1 MRLRT
6 PGPVSTVDLFAP
18 LSEKLIDLLRGLG
31 PTDWERPTVAGS
43 WRVRDVAAHLLDT
56 DLRRLSMHRDGHVAP
71 PPDPSFES
79 YEGLVRYIN
88 RLNAG
93 WVEMASQR
101 MSPRVITGLLAWT
114 GPQVAEFF
122 ASLPPHGPAV
132 ISVAWAGEE
141 VSENWMDVGREYTE
155 KWHHQEQIR
164 DAVGAP
170 GLTSRR
176 WLFPVLDLSMR
187 ALPHAFREVEA
198 PSGAALAVAITG
210 DAGGVWSLV
219 RGDGRWSLW
228 AGEEAEPAARVR
240 LGAETAWRIFYN
252 ALPPEAARSRVE
264 IEGEE
269 RLGRAFLA
277 TRSVMV

>member
-1 MRLRT
+1 MSLQV
-6 PGPVSTVDLFAP
+6 PEPVSTVDLFEP
-18 LSEKLIDLLRGLG
+18 LSGELVALLRGLSAE
-31 PTDWERPTVAGS
+31 DWDRPTVAGS

-71 PPDPSFES
+71 PPDPPIQG
-79 YEGLVRYIN
+79 YADLVRYIN

-101 MSPRVITGLLAWT
+101 MSPRVITDLLAWT
-114 GPQVAEFF
+114 GPRIAEFF
-122 ASLPPHGPAV
+122 ASLPPHGRAV
-132 ISVAWAGEE
+132 IPVAWAGED
-141 VSENWMDVGREYTE
+141 VSENWMDIGREYTE

-198 PSGAALAVAITG
+198 PSGTAFAVTITG
-210 DAGGVWSLV
+210 DAGGVWTLV
-219 RGDGRWSLW
+219 HEDGRWLLW
-228 AGEEAEPAARVR
+228 VGEESEPTARVR
-240 LGAETAWRIFYN
+240 LDAETAWKIFYN
-252 ALPPEAARSRVE
+252 ALPPEAAAARVE
-264 IEGEE
+264 IEGDP
-269 RLGRAFLA
+269 RLGAAFLK

>member
-1 MRLRT
+1 MILKK
-6 PGPVSTVDLFAP
+6 PEPVSTVPLFEP
-18 LSEKLIDLLRGLG
+18 LSRELVVLLRGLS
-31 PTDWERPTVAGS
+31 PEDWEKPTVAGS

-71 PPDPSFES
+71 PPDPPIRG
-79 YEGLVRYIN
+79 YADLVRYIN

-101 MSPRVITGLLAWT
+101 TSSRVITDLLAWT
-114 GPQVAEFF
+114 GPQLGEFF
-122 ASLPPHGPAV
+122 ASLPPHGQAV
-132 ISVAWAGEE
+132 IPVAWAGED
-141 VSENWMDVGREYTE
+141 VSENWMDIGREYTE

-170 GLTSRR
+170 GLTGRR

-187 ALPHAFREVEA
+187 ALPHAFLPVEA
-198 PSGAALAVAITG
+198 PSGTAFAVTVTG
-210 DAGGVWSLV
+210 DAGGVWTLV

-228 AGEEAEPAARVR
+228 VGEEAEPAARVR
-240 LGAETAWRIFYN
+240 LDAETAWKIFYN
-252 ALPPEAARSRVE
+252 ALPPEAAAARVE
-264 IEGEE
+264 IEGDP
-269 RLGRAFLA
+269 RLGAAFLK

>member
-1 MRLRT
+1 MSVQI
-6 PGPVSTVDLFAP
+6 PEPVSTVHLFAP
-18 LSEKLIDLLRGLG
+18 RSGELVALLRGLS
-31 PTDWERPTVAGS
+31 PEDWERPTVAGS

-71 PPDPSFES
+71 PPDPPIQGYSD
-79 YEGLVRYIN
+79 LVRYIN

-122 ASLPPHGPAV
+122 ASLPPHGRAV
-132 ISVAWAGEE
+132 IPVAWAGENE
-141 VSENWMDVGREYTE
+141 SENWMDVGREYTE

-176 WLFPVLDLSMR
+176 WLFPMLDLSMR
-187 ALPHAFREVEA
+187 ALPHAFRGVEA
-198 PSGAALAVAITG
+198 REGTAFAMTITG

-228 AGEEAEPAARVR
+228 VGEEAEPAARVR
-240 LGAETAWRIFYN
+240 VDAETAWRIFYN
-252 ALPPEAARSRVE
+252 ALPPEAAAARVE
-264 IEGEE
+264 IEGDP
-269 RLGRAFLA
+269 RLGAAFLK